1 LLTVQVGVWMMMSK
15 GRVTSGAGLGAVP
28 DLGLFFM
35 TVVYDYIRLPD
46 VGKVGKV
53 VWWGCKVEM

>member
-1 LLTVQVGVWMMMSK
+1 MMMSK